1 MTYPVIITGMGAVT
15 APTYSLS
22 MDELIADALDRALA
36 SASLDLDALDGII
49 ASGNDGD
56 EGVLSP
62 LMCAEAAGAAG
73 REYLYMTGGYCQA
86 VSAAAAI
93 VASGLSAQVGVVG
106 WGTGGPVVD
115 QNEVMS
121 ADPFFLRPVGAT
133 PARLRRLRARAM
145 GQDHGTDGHPP
156 AADGRQ
162 DAAVSLIL
170 TNGARISRG
179 VALTN
184 WRSGFHP
191 YLPAPED
198 LDPIAWREQILP
210 SPGTAY
216 DLSGVS
222 ASDHPGLSS
231 WMKSA
236 VSLITCITEI
246 KARTT
251 ARPVWFIEEVGPL
264 GQGMTA
270 LAMEGSP

>member
-15 APTYSLS
+15 APIYSLS
-22 MDELIADALDRALA
+22 MDELIAGALDQALA
-36 SASLDLDALDGII
+36 SAVLDLDALDGII

-56 EGVLSP
+56 EGLLSP
-62 LMCAEAAGAAG
+62 LMRAEAAGAAG

-106 WGTGGPVVD
+106 WGTGSPVVD
-115 QNEVMS
+115 QNEAMS

-145 GQDHGTDGHPP
+145 GQDYGTDGHPP
-156 AADGRQ
+156 APDGRQ

-170 TNGARISRG
+170 TNGASTSG
-179 VALTN
+179 SVALTD

-191 YLPAPED
+191 YLPAPDD
-198 LDPIAWREQILP
+198 LDPLAWREQILP
-210 SPGTAY
+210 PPGTLY
-216 DLSGVS
+216 DLAGFTEPG
-222 ASDHPGLSS
+222 HLGLSR

-236 VSLITCITEI
+236 VNLVTCITNI
-246 KARTT
+246 KAS
-251 ARPVWFIEEVGPL
+251 AASCPVWFIEEVGPL
-264 GQGMTA
+264 GQGMSA
-270 LAMEGSP
+270 LALERLK